1 MRKIDLNVDVGEGFG
16 FDRDLFEFATSANIC
31 CGVHAG
37 SWELTR
43 ETIAYC
49 RERGIRFGAHPGY
62 PDRATMGRATI
73 TESTTREY
81 LDSIFRQVS
90 EFAQFARPA
99 YLKPHGA
106 FYNDTAQPLPD
117 GWDRAVTVEGRR
129 GPYDAG
135 GIYMARFPGLAS
147 LQMLLKIFRLP
158 LMGLEPTAHAE
169 VARRSG
175 QDLYREG
182 FADRAYQEDGTLV
195 PRSERGAVLGD
206 PAAIDAQVR
215 ALAPNVDSICLHGDT
230 PGCVE
235 FAEMVYRALVDA
247 GYEVGV

>member
-1 MRKIDLNVDVGEGFG
+1 MRRIDLNVDVGEGFG

-37 SWELTR
+37 SAELTR
-43 ETIAYC
+43 ETVAYC

-62 PDRATMGRATI
+62 PDRANMGRQSI
-73 TESTTREY
+73 TDETTRAW
-81 LDSIFRQVS
+81 LDSIFRQVMD
-90 EFAQFARPA
+90 FVHLARPA

-106 FYNDTAQPLPD
+106 FYNDTAQPLPE

-135 GIYMARFPGLAS
+135 GIFLAHYPGIGS
-147 LQMLLKIFRLP
+147 LQMLLKVHRLP

-175 QDLYREG
+175 QVLLREG
-182 FADRAYQEDGTLV
+182 FADRAYRADGTLV
-195 PRSERGAVLGD
+195 PRTEPGAVLED
-206 PAAIDAQVR
+206 PAAVAAQVR
-215 ALAPNVDSICLHGDT
+215 ALAERVDSICLHGDT
-230 PGCVE
+230 PGCVA
-235 FAEMVYRALVDA
+235 FAELAYRTLVDA
-247 GYEVGV
+247 GYEVGT